1 MGMFK
6 KKKINQFD
14 LVFNQKD
21 MMKVLNLEPS
31 SPVIRDLI
39 GWTEKD
45 DQERVEVV
53 LAKKKR
59 ALQEKL
65 NDGCTLREEMEL
77 EIQID
82 GVQNNLNNIT
92 K

>member
-31 SPVIRDLI
+31 SPVARDLI

-45 DQERVEVV
+45 DRERVEVV

-65 NDGCTLREEMEL
+65 IEGCTLREEMEL
-77 EIQID
+77 EIEID
-82 GVQNNLNNIT
+82 GVQNNLNSIR

>member
-1 MGMFK
+1 MGLFK

-21 MMKVLNLEPS
+21 MMKVFNLEPS
-31 SPVIRDLI
+31 SPVVRDLI

-45 DQERVEVV
+45 DRERVEMN

-59 ALQEKL
+59 VLQERIK
-65 NDGCTLREEMEL
+65 NSCTLREEMEL
-77 EIQID
+77 EIEID
-82 GVQNNLNNIT
+82 GTQNYLNKTTN
-92 K
+92 

>member
-14 LVFNQKD
+14 LMFNQKD

-31 SPVIRDLI
+31 SPVVRDLI

-45 DQERVEVV
+45 DRERVEVV

-59 ALQEKL
+59 TLQERL

-77 EIQID
+77 EIEID
-82 GVQNNLNNIT
+82 GIQNYLNKTTN
-92 K
+92 